1 MARRGAHLSCRRGG
15 DDAGDYPGQIASS
28 AQDSP
33 QANNAIWVFMIEKLW
48 IFVLLMSRT
57 LFFSLVFRSL
67 NEASLL
73 EGTLHV
79 VEIDSYLLRPELVL
93 LF

>member
-1 MARRGAHLSCRRGG
+1 MTIFGYINHQ
-15 DDAGDYPGQIASS
+15 PIKMPIAS
-28 AQDSP
+28 AEIYP
-33 QANNAIWVFMIEKLW
+33 LMCVMPWVFMIEKLW
-48 IFVLLMSRT
+48 IFVMLMSRT

-79 VEIDSYLLRPELVL
+79 LEIDSYLLTSELVL

>member
-1 MARRGAHLSCRRGG
+1 VLSLGPGEAATATTPVQRKTHLKLTM
-15 DDAGDYPGQIASS
+15 P
-28 AQDSP
+28 
-33 QANNAIWVFMIEKLW
+33 WVFMIEKLW